1 MAAARA
7 AQADTFIT
15 ELPNGYDTVIG
26 QRGVTLSGGQRQR
39 IAIARALLVKPKVLI
54 LDDSTSALDI
64 ETEIRL
70 QDALDRLIAVS
81 ENATTRF
88 IVTQRIST
96 VLLADKILLLDR
108 GRIAAVGPHQQL
120 LVVNPMYRDIYRSQL
135 GEPQEDKE
143 AGRHA

>member
-1 MAAARA
+1 M
-7 AQADTFIT
+7 
-15 ELPNGYDTVIG
+15 
-26 QRGVTLSGGQRQR
+26 TLSGGQRQR

-81 ENATTRF
+81 KNATTRF

-108 GRIAAVGPHQQL
+108 GRIAAVGPHQNL
-120 LVVNPMYRDIYRSQL
+120 LAANTMYREIYRSQL
-135 GEPQEDKE
+135 GEPKE
-143 AGRHA
+143 NETEHHG